1 MKSYS
6 IGRDAGCD
14 IVLND
19 NTDVISRRHAVLT
32 VLSSGKMT
40 ITDLST
46 NGTYINGQRISSNV
60 AVPVTRKDSV
70 SFAHVSALDWN
81 IIPKSNQWLTYLIAG
96 LAAVAVI
103 VAGIVFIPKI
113 FDTDGPDE
121 PGGPEVTLPR
131 GSYAVTFF
139 ANADDFKGE
148 MEALVVKEGEDA
160 QLPENKYT
168 REDYKFV
175 GWNEEANGKGKAYE
189 DKAMVKLNS
198 NLKLYAQW
206 EKTFAVITFKSNCGG
221 NDNNMPP
228 QKVKIGKDT
237 ILNANAFINKGHV
250 FDVWSTIP
258 NPKNTESHTTYP
270 DKSVINIKEDITLYA
285 QWKAVDTNITISFD
299 ANGGTGSMEP
309 IKVEKG
315 NEVTLPANTFT
326 REGYTFDGWKTGPTS
341 GTSYGDKS
349 SLKPKGNMKLY
360 AQWKQSDFE
369 IF

>member
-32 VLSSGKMT
+32 VASSGKMT

-70 SFAHVSALDWN
+70 SFAHVSTLDWN
-81 IIPKSNQWLTYLIAG
+81 IIPKSNQWLRYVIGG
-96 LAAVAVI
+96 LAAAALI
-103 VAGIVFIPKI
+103 AACIIFIPKI
-113 FDTDGPDE
+113 IDPTNDDPQI
-121 PGGPEVTLPR
+121 EVPQ
-131 GSYAVTFF
+131 GSFAVTFM
-139 ANADDFKGE
+139 ANADDAKGE
-148 MEALVVKEGEDA
+148 MEAQVVRGGETVS
-160 QLPENKYT
+160 LYENKYS

-175 GWNEEANGKGKAYE
+175 GWNDQADGKGKAYE
-189 DKAMVKLNS
+189 DKATISPTS

-206 EKTFAVITFKSNCGG
+206 EKTVVIITFKSNCGG

-228 QKVKIGKDT
+228 QKVKIATDT
-237 ILNANAFINKGHV
+237 VLNANAFINKGHV
-250 FDVWSTIP
+250 FVGWNTSANPQKSESST
-258 NPKNTESHTTYP
+258 SFA
-270 DKSVINIKEDITLYA
+270 DKAVVNFTKDITLYA
-285 QWKAVDTNITISFD
+285 QWKAVEANYTITFD
-299 ANGGTGSMEP
+299 ARGGKGTMAP
-309 IKVEKG
+309 VTVEKG
-315 NEVTLPANTFT
+315 KSVTLPSNTFT
-326 REGYTFDGWKTGPTS
+326 REGYTFVGWKTGPDS

-360 AQWKQSDFE
+360 AQWKDNSNE
-369 IF
+369 RL